1 MTDTKDEIFEFLQ
14 IHTTDIELVKDES
27 RLENRINEVKTDLKG
42 DIMQVRTDLLQVKTD
57 LENNIREVKTD
68 LENNIR
74 EVKTD
79 LLQVKSDL
87 ENNIREVKTDLEN
100 DIQIVRD
107 DIKDRISGLRW
118 FIGTTVAIAAVIVPL
133 ISKYL

>member
-1 MTDTKDEIFEFLQ
+1 MTDIRDEIHEFLQ
-14 IHTTDIELVKDES
+14 IHTTDKEWTGIELVKDES

-42 DIMQVRTDLLQVKTD
+42 DIMQVRTDLKGDIMQV
-57 LENNIREVKTD
+57 R
-68 LENNIR
+68 
-74 EVKTD
+74 TD
-79 LLQVKSDL
+79 LLQ
-87 ENNIREVKTDLEN
+87 VKTDLEN

-107 DIKDRISGLRW
+107 DIQIVRDDIQIVRDDIKDRMSGLRW